1 MFFIIIAHLADNCF
15 RTFSVPSELSG
26 SANPRCASIMSTLT
40 MSFSGLSVKHSASKD
55 VGCTGA
61 SSKCDGSRINALIE
75 KYVVNFLSR
84 NSHKSFGKRLKELFS
99 TLHVLWCELKSTL
112 LDTH

>member
-1 MFFIIIAHLADNCF
+1 
-15 RTFSVPSELSG
+15 
-26 SANPRCASIMSTLT
+26 

-99 TLHVLWCELKSTL
+99 TLACSVVRAEEYASRYSLNKLETSFGKRANRTPNFPPRHFKVGIMLAT
-112 LDTH
+112 